1 MSNGPVR
8 LPSLAGQW
16 YAANATELKRE
27 LDACYLDA
35 RGPGA
40 LPVVNP
46 QGERSIIGVVSPHAG
61 YAFSGAIAAHAFF
74 RLAQD
79 GIPEAAIIIAPR
91 HSYDPR
97 PAIQT
102 SGCWRTPLGDAAI
115 HHELAGAIA
124 ARLPEFSDG
133 PEAFA
138 DENTLEL
145 QVPLLQHVYG
155 EACPIV
161 PIRVVRQDSA
171 ESKLVGDAVAE
182 ALRGTDAVIIASTDM
197 THHEPASVV
206 EAQDRIL
213 IALME
218 SMDPEGLLRTRP
230 DISMCGRGPVAA
242 MLVAASQLGA
252 KRAQILK
259 YGHSGEVMP
268 APGVVGY
275 VAAAVSR

>member
-1 MSNGPVR
+1 MSSGPVR

-16 YAANATELKRE
+16 YAANGAALERE
-27 LDACYLDA
+27 IEACYLDA

-40 LPVVNP
+40 LPTVNP
-46 QGERSIIGVVSPHAG
+46 HGERSIIGVVSPHAG

-79 GIPEAAIIIAPR
+79 GVPEAAIIIGPR
-91 HSYDPR
+91 HSYDSR

-115 HHELAGAIA
+115 HHELAGSIA
-124 ARLPEFSDG
+124 AGLPDFTDG

-161 PIRVVRQDSA
+161 PIRVVRQDWA
-171 ESKLVGDAVAE
+171 ESKRVGDAVAE
-182 ALRGTDAVIIASTDM
+182 AARGTDVVIIASTDM
-197 THHEPASVV
+197 THHEPARVV
-206 EAQDRIL
+206 EAQDKIL
-213 IALME
+213 IELME

-230 DISMCGRGPVAA
+230 DISMCGRGPVAG

-252 KRAQILK
+252 TRAEILK
-259 YGHSGEVMP
+259 YGHSGEVVP

-275 VAAAVSR
+275 VSAAVSR